1 MRNERPLKG
10 VEMEPERRTV
20 KEHEGEAI
28 KPAEA
33 SVSRPETA
41 CSERH
46 DGSQSPARQLQ
57 TDLESRLAPE
67 HRSSTLRQIAQALV
81 TASGLTMVM
90 GFFVFNAIS

>member
-1 MRNERPLKG
+1 MSAVRKTVR
-10 VEMEPERRTV
+10 EPDGHT
-20 KEHEGEAI
+20 G

-33 SVSRPETA
+33 DDPRPEAA

-46 DGSQSPARQLQ
+46 EGAQSPARRLQ
-57 TDLESRLAPE
+57 DDLHDRLVPE